1 MLASAHSALLYGSF
15 WEGKIKRCI
24 SSPGGHFFFLVK
36 CHLLSNCLFSLFLG
50 MLSQVVLLFMPPPP
64 SLQKEAGVWSFAS
77 AVTLCVWCA
86 CSCRVLCIC
95 ACPHAQVSTAAV
107 CQNILLSGCTNV
119 VNSRQSEELLQRRCY
134 IYRLCSFVGTVTQT
148 RLNETMMRGS
158 RICDRVSACARSKNF
173 PAAPKSSFLSLCLLS
188 HKQIQ
193 NVCLPFPRA
202 VRCNNNWPVL
212 VTKTSVVIKSL
223 FESGVYG
230 GGGEE
235 LDVSDSKLWLHN
247 ADKPRV
253 TDKIRDMN
261 VC

>member
-1 MLASAHSALLYGSF
+1 MF
-15 WEGKIKRCI
+15 C
-24 SSPGGHFFFLVK
+24 
-36 CHLLSNCLFSLFLG
+36 CLCPL
-50 MLSQVVLLFMPPPP
+50 P
-64 SLQKEAGVWSFAS
+64 SLQKGAGVRSFAS

-86 CSCRVLCIC
+86 CGCRVPCIC
-95 ACPHAQVSTAAV
+95 ACPHAQVSPPAV
-107 CQNILLSGCTNV
+107 CQNVLLSSCTNV
-119 VNSRQSEELLQRRCY
+119 VNSRQSEELLLLQRRC
-134 IYRLCSFVGTVTQT
+134 IYRLCSFAGTVTQT
-148 RLNETMMRGS
+148 RLNETMMRAS
-158 RICDRVSACARSKNF
+158 QICDRASACARSKNF

-188 HKQIQ
+188 HEQIQ

-223 FESGVYG
+223 FVSGVYG

-253 TDKIRDMN
+253 TDKIRDTN